1 MPLVWTMGQFDP
13 KQNDK
18 CKTSPEPWSE
28 PNSTTL
34 VRPKEVVWVQ
44 NKLNHCLCPACRNVF
59 EKVGPSPSQ
68 KQCRL
73 TLSKTKLA
81 REAHKNARTFQLFS
95 ERMKERGSRSTQT
108 CKPCTWWWY
117 QVGMSVE
124 VCSHNYSVKP
134 KRSNVSKPNHWSR
147 LTGVKP
153 QLNECISCCFC
164 HLVKIQPMSCK
175 GMLEVAR
182 STTELAPMHA
192 ALKRLNICSSMTTAD
207 GEKLLDHL
215 LLFLF
220 SFFSPLKTL
229 IVNFTNTWP
238 RLTGG
243 PRAQAGDV
251 KRYIW

>member
-1 MPLVWTMGQFDP
+1 M
-13 KQNDK
+13 
-18 CKTSPEPWSE
+18 TSVKPPRNHGLNQTVEPWSDQKRWCE
-28 PNSTTL
+28 SRTNWTVVCAKPVGMFLKCWDICTNNRKLRQATPTL
-34 VRPKEVVWVQ
+34 PHPLK
-44 NKLNHCLCPACRNVF
+44 
-59 EKVGPSPSQ
+59 

-108 CKPCTWWWY
+108 CKPCTWWRY

-153 QLNECISCCFC
+153 QLNECISRCFC
-164 HLVKIQPMSCK
+164 RLVNIRPMSYK
-175 GMLEVAR
+175 GMLEVAW
-182 STTELAPMHA
+182 STHRMRA
-192 ALKRLNICSSMTTAD
+192 ALKHLNVCSSMTTAD

-215 LLFLF
+215 LLLLLW
-220 SFFSPLKTL
+220 FFF
-229 IVNFTNTWP
+229 FTF
-238 RLTGG
+238 
-243 PRAQAGDV
+243 
-251 KRYIW
+251 